1 VDLHIKCIYCAGI
14 FYCRVLNCYLNTTK
28 CPSYCLLSQY
38 RKDEGTVYEGQWVA
52 GVRQGKGKISYSDGS
67 YYRGDFQKDQ
77 MWGRGVYVGADGS
90 QYDGEVS
97 VMHYLSHYR

>member
-1 VDLHIKCIYCAGI
+1 M
-14 FYCRVLNCYLNTTK
+14 
-28 CPSYCLLSQY
+28 
-38 RKDEGTVYEGQWVA
+38 YEGQWVA
-52 GVRQGKGKISYSDGS
+52 GVRQGKGKIIYSDGS

-97 VMHYLSHYR
+97 VMHYLSRYR